1 MLAPNTNTQPNVVNG
16 INVDDLHALI
26 EGVRQDPAK
35 GKTHWR
41 VASAWQGQTRS
52 RTYAEDFKIGGEQV
66 ARILR
71 STSTSPFSLAA
82 RTGSPIRKS
91 ICSRRLTPA

>member
-52 RTYAEDFKIGGEQV
+52 RT
-66 ARILR
+66 
-71 STSTSPFSLAA
+71 
-82 RTGSPIRKS
+82 
-91 ICSRRLTPA
+91 